1 MIDTPTFPLK
11 PLVENWVWQSQAA
24 CQGMDT
30 TSFFHPPRE
39 RGKTRRD
46 RVAAAKRICHQCP
59 VIAQCLEH
67 ALRVREPYGVW
78 GGRSEEERAVLLG
91 VVSLRYS
98 QEGPPGARRDRP
110 RRRTPALSGT
120 AP

>member
-1 MIDTPTFPLK
+1 MIDTPKFPLE

-24 CQGMDT
+24 CRGMDT
-30 TSFFHPPRE
+30 TEFFHPPRE
-39 RGKTRRD
+39 RGKTRNR
-46 RVAAAKRICHQCP
+46 RIEAAKQVCQQCP
-59 VIAQCLEH
+59 VINECLEH

-91 VVSLRYS
+91 VESLKYPK
-98 QEGPPGARRDRP
+98 EGTPGMRRN

-120 AP
+120 PS